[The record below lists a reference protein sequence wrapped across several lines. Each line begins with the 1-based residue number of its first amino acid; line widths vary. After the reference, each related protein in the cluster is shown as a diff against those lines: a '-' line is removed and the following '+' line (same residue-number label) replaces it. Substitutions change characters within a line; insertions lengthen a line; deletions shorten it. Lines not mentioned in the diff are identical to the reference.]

1 MTDQGEE
8 EFERVKGNELLNIE
22 KVHGDFPREGFLVPP
37 TPPLKTERI
46 DLRPLGSLGHVCLAP
61 AGGPMDSGACLPR
74 LWACW
79 VWALWAQTQQ
89 AQTWRPSSDRG
100 FAHT

>member
-37 TPPLKTERI
+37 LPPPLKTERI

-74 LWACW
+74 LW
-79 VWALWAQTQQ
+79 V
-89 AQTWRPSSDRG
+89 QTWRPDLGDARLG
-100 FAHT
+100 

>member
-37 TPPLKTERI
+37 HPTPPN
-46 DLRPLGSLGHVCLAP
+46 PSGLGAKCSAQGASI
-61 AGGPMDSGACLPR
+61 PMDRWDR
-74 LWACW
+74 LD
-79 VWALWAQTQQ
+79 LTL
-89 AQTWRPSSDRG
+89 T
-100 FAHT
+100 